1 MKNSRRDFLQNLTL
15 SIPALGLSHAPTQAA
30 GAAAS
35 GAVASGAEISGIG
48 DPGVPTPL
56 ATPAGETVKAS
67 RHLAVADTSSGK
79 VRGYV
84 HHGIFNFKGIPYGA
98 STAGKGRFM
107 PPSKPEAWPGVRD
120 TLTYGPVCPQKP
132 NKGWG
137 MEEYAFLYQWND
149 GFQGEDCLRL
159 NIWTPGINDNKKR
172 PVLFWMHGGA
182 FFSGSAQ
189 EHPSYDGEN
198 LSRSGDVVVVSVNH
212 RLNAFGFL
220 ALSGYGDAYT
230 YSGNAGMLDLVA
242 GLEWVRDNIANFGGD
257 AGNVT
262 IFGQSGGAAKVTT
275 LMAMPSAKGL
285 FHKAI
290 SQSSSTVQV
299 ATQAYASELSGLVL
313 NELKIGRSNIGDIH
327 HLPFSDIVR
336 AGIAAEQKLGTQ
348 FPAGVGRAGWQ
359 PVVDGKV
366 LPAHPFDPV
375 VPDYSAHIP
384 MLIGTN
390 RNEASASI
398 NNAAMESLDEDGLKK
413 KLSERFGAKG
423 QGVYQVMRDVHKH
436 AKPVE
441 ILSYI
446 SPYNPLAYL
455 QAERKA
461 QQQAAPVYLYLFA
474 WQTPVLDQR
483 PRAFHCSEIPFVFAN
498 TDRCETMTGGGPE
511 ARALADRMSKAWI
524 HFARTGNPSHKG
536 IPVWPDFTKN
546 KGAMMVFDNKSE
558 VRTDPDG
565 SARQLLERIFYKRDY

>member
-1 MKNSRRDFLQNLTL
+1 MQNNRRDFLQKFTL
-15 SIPALGLSHAPTQAA
+15 SVSALGLGTSSATLAGHVPAP
-30 GAAAS
+30 
-35 GAVASGAEISGIG
+35 AE
-48 DPGVPTPL
+48 D
-56 ATPAGETVKAS
+56 TVKAS
-67 RHLAVADTSSGK
+67 ANSCIVDTASGK
-79 VRGYV
+79 VRGYMHKDIV
-84 HHGIFNFKGIPYGA
+84 NFKGIPYGA

-107 PPSKPEAWPGVRD
+107 PPSKPEPWTGIRD

-159 NIWTPGINDNKKR
+159 NVWTPAINDNKKR

-189 EHPSYDGEN
+189 EHPSYDGKN
-198 LSRSGDVVVVSVNH
+198 LARTGDVVVVSVNH

-220 ALSGYGDAYT
+220 NLAEYGDQFAT
-230 YSGNAGMLDLVA
+230 SGNVGMLDLVA
-242 GLEWVRDNIANFGGD
+242 ALEWVKENIAGFGGD

-262 IFGQSGGAAKVTT
+262 ISGQSGGAAKVTT
-275 LMAMPSAKGL
+275 LMAMPSARGF

-299 ATQAYASELSGLVL
+299 ATHAYSSELAKLVL
-313 NELKIGRSNIGDIH
+313 AELKIDKSNIADIQQI
-327 HLPFSDIVR
+327 PFSHIIQ
-336 AGIAAEQKLGTQ
+336 ASIAAEQKLGSK
-348 FPAGVGRAGWQ
+348 FPLDVGRAGWQ

-366 LPAHPFDPV
+366 IPAHPFDPT
-375 VPDYSAHIP
+375 VPDYSAQIP
-384 MLIGTN
+384 MIIGTN

-398 NNAAMESLDEDGLKK
+398 GNAAMELLDEDGLKK
-413 KLSERFGAKG
+413 KLAERFGDKS
-423 QGVYQVMRDVHKH
+423 QTVYDTMRKVHPK

-446 SPYNPLAYL
+446 SPYNPMAYV

-461 QQQAAPVYLYLFA
+461 LQKAAPVFLYLFA
-474 WQTPVLDQR
+474 WQTPVLDKR

-498 TDRCETMTGGGPE
+498 TDRCETMTGGGEE
-511 ARALADRMSKAWI
+511 ARALADGMTKAWI
-524 HFARTGNPSHKG
+524 NFMKTGNPSHSG
-536 IPVWPDFTKN
+536 LPVWPDFVK
-546 KGAMMVFDNKSE
+546 KPGAMMVFDDKSE
-558 VRTDPDG
+558 VRVDPDG
-565 SARQLLERIFYKRDY
+565 AARQMLERIFYKRDF

>member
-1 MKNSRRDFLQNLTL
+1 MNNSRRDFLQ
-15 SIPALGLSHAPTQAA
+15 SIACGIPALGLVP
-30 GAAAS
+30 
-35 GAVASGAEISGIG
+35 GAEA
-48 DPGVPTPL
+48 L
-56 ATPAGETVKAS
+56 AGPASAENLNAGQTARRDTVRASQNLALGET
-67 RHLAVADTSSGK
+67 TYGK

-84 HHGIFNFKGIPYGA
+84 HGEIYNFKGIPYGA
-98 STAGKGRFM
+98 TTAGKARFM
-107 PPSKPEAWPGVRD
+107 PPSKPAAWTGIRD

-159 NIWTPGINDNKKR
+159 NIWTPAVNDHKKR
-172 PVLFWMHGGA
+172 PVMFWMHGGA

-198 LSRSGDVVVVSVNH
+198 LSKLGDVVVVSVNH

-220 ALSGYGDAYT
+220 HLVEYGEAYA
-230 YSGNAGMLDLVA
+230 YSGNVGMLDLVEA
-242 GLEWVRDNIANFGGD
+242 LEWVRDHIVGFGGD
-257 AGNVT
+257 PGNVT

-290 SQSSSTVQV
+290 SQSSSTVQI
-299 ATQAYASELSGLVL
+299 ATPDYAAGLTKLVL
-313 NELKIGRSNIGDIH
+313 DELKINQSNIEKIH
-327 HLPFSDIVR
+327 ELPFQQIIQ
-336 AGIAAEQKLGTQ
+336 AGIAAEQRLGTQ
-348 FPAGVGRAGWQ
+348 LPKGVGRAGWQ
-359 PVVDGKV
+359 PVVDGDV
-366 LPAHPFDPV
+366 IPAHPFEPV
-375 VPDYSAHIP
+375 VPEYSSHIP

-398 NNAAMESLDEDGLKK
+398 NNAAMESLDEDGLRK
-413 KLSERFGAKG
+413 KLAERFGDKS
-423 QGVYQVMRDVHKH
+423 QQVYDTLRRVHVN

-461 QQQAAPVYLYLFA
+461 LQNAAPVYLYLFS
-474 WQTPVLDQR
+474 WQTPVLDKR

-498 TDRCETMTGGGPE
+498 TDRCDTMTGGGEE
-511 ARALADRMSKAWI
+511 ARALADKMSKAWLS
-524 HFARTGNPSHKG
+524 FARTGNPAHSG
-536 IPVWPDFTKN
+536 LPQWPDFTKN

-558 VRTDPDG
+558 VRTEPDG
-565 SARQLLERIFYKRDY
+565 EARKLLERVFYKRDF